1 MCEEEKTTY
10 KEDSGIKLPLWSVG
24 IFSGLLISFSAWA
37 GSTILEV
44 RDRTAVL
51 NEKVRRIEEGDAD
64 RRRMPV
70 DIAEIKTELS
80 SLRSELSALR
90 HDIRNKGDK

>member
-1 MCEEEKTTY
+1 MSDQQENEKDGGGVRVPMWT
-10 KEDSGIKLPLWSVG
+10 IG

-90 HDIRNKGDK
+90 HDIRQNREAR